1 MPDKGDCSLSELH
14 EMMWQCGALA
24 SFSDTVERAER
35 AGPMRP
41 PLQELCNRRKI
52 WAVLFVEPSPQN
64 AEVGAT
70 DTRGLS
76 SIA

>member
-1 MPDKGDCSLSELH
+1 
-14 EMMWQCGALA
+14 
-24 SFSDTVERAER
+24 
-35 AGPMRP
+35 MRP